1 MSQFLNE
8 DMPKRKRSS
17 FAIKRR
23 LKRRRRIYRLKK
35 RRSRNLVLGGFPKS
49 KLVRLRYVEEFKL
62 NPTLGSYAVQ
72 HFWANGMY
80 DPNLSGVGHQPSN
93 FDRWMNIY
101 NHYTVLGAKIR
112 VRYAPD
118 NVMGSGAGCYF
129 GILLADAS
137 DQFASVFT
145 AGGVQNVLEQRLTK
159 NSKFI
164 VGSHVIVQPCTVT
177 KKFSARKFFGKRRSS
192 DIVASHDYAGDASNN
207 PNEQAIFTVYGMSVG
222 GNDPGE
228 INCIA
233 TIEYVAMLTEPKES
247 DAS

>member
-1 MSQFLNE
+1 
-8 DMPKRKRSS
+8 MPKRKRSAYS
-17 FAIKRR
+17 RARR
-23 LKRRRRIYRLKK
+23 YKRRRRIYRLKK
-35 RRSRNLVLGGFPKS
+35 RKRARNLVLGGFPKS
-49 KLVRLRYVEEFKL
+49 KLIRLRYVEEFEL
-62 NPTLGSYAVQ
+62 NPGLGSYATQ

-80 DPNLSGVGHQPSN
+80 DPNQSGVGHQPSN

-112 VRYAPD
+112 VRYAPS
-118 NVMGSGAGCYF
+118 NVMGSGAGAYF

-137 DQFASVFT
+137 DQFAQVFT
-145 AGGVQNVLEQRLTK
+145 AGGVQNVLEQRLTT

-164 VGSHVIVQPCTVT
+164 AGSHVIVQPCTVT

-192 DIVASHDYAGDASNN
+192 DIIASHDYAGDASSN

-222 GNDPGE
+222 GNDPGAF
-228 INCIA
+228 NCIA
-233 TIEYVAMLTEPKES
+233 TIEYVAMFTEPKES